1 MRNIWLVIKH
11 DINATLRQ
19 RSFWIMTLIMPLIM
33 IGVNAYYIIGDGD
46 PADAGQEP
54 PGAALA
60 DLPAIGLVDPAGL
73 IAALPEGV
81 PPDLFVPFADGE
93 AARAALEAG
102 EIDEYVV
109 VPRDYVATGE
119 LEVYDQDVQIA
130 IESQGPLAAFGGEAG
145 LLSYVLGYNLAGDP
159 QIVAALQNPV
169 PLWAAEM
176 HALEPIADDG
186 RNEELASLMASVVPL
201 VYYFLLLMGSSYL
214 MRSVVAE
221 KENRTAEVLL
231 VSIEPGQLLAG
242 KIVAMS
248 AVTLIQVV
256 VWLVGGVFVLRRG
269 ADLLALGTLQLPPG
283 FLAWAVLFL
292 IFGYLLFA
300 SIMVAGGALAN
311 NAREGGQLTW
321 LLIIPLMPTLMFGQV
336 FVEEPHGTLSVA
348 LSLFPFSAPSAM
360 VTRMAVA
367 QVPLWQIVLSL
378 AGVAVSAY
386 IFLRLAGGFF
396 RAGNL
401 LSQEAFNWRRLLTG
415 WQGSRS

>member
-11 DINATLRQ
+11 DIAVTLQQ
-19 RSFWIMTLIMPLIM
+19 RSFWVMTLIMPLIM
-33 IGVNAYYIIGDGD
+33 IGINAYYIIGDGD
-46 PADAGQEP
+46 AADVEQGA
-54 PGAALA
+54 PGADLG
-60 DLPAIGLVDPAGL
+60 DLPAIGLVDTAG
-73 IAALPEGV
+73 IVQALPEGV
-81 PPDLFVPFADGE
+81 PPGVFVPFDDAE
-93 AARAALEAG
+93 AARAALRAG
-102 EIDEYVV
+102 QIDEYVV
-109 VPRDYVATGE
+109 IPPDYVATGD
-119 LEVYDQDVQIA
+119 LEVYDREVQITLEA
-130 IESQGPLAAFGGEAG
+130 EGALAAFGGEAG
-145 LLSYVLGYNLAGDP
+145 LLNYVIGYNLTGDA
-159 QIVAALQNPV
+159 QVVAALQNPV
-169 PLWAAEM
+169 PLWAAET
-176 HALEPIADDG
+176 HALAPVEDG

-231 VSIEPGQLLAG
+231 VSVETGQLLAG

-256 VWLVGGVFVLRRG
+256 VWLAGGVLVLQRG

-283 FLAWAVLFL
+283 FLLWAVLFL

-321 LLIIPLMPTLMFGQV
+321 LLIIPLMPTLMFGEV
-336 FVEEPHGTLSVA
+336 FVQEPHGTLSVV

-367 QVPLWQIVLSL
+367 QVPLWQIGVSL
-378 AGVAVSAY
+378 AGVAVCAY
-386 IFLRLAGGFF
+386 LFLRLAGGFF

-401 LSQEAFNWRRLLTG
+401 LSQEAFNWRRLLTD
-415 WQGSRS
+415 WQGSR

>member
-11 DINATLRQ
+11 DISVTLRQ
-19 RSFWIMTLIMPLIM
+19 RSFWVLTLIMPLIM
-33 IGVNAYYIIGDGD
+33 IGINAYYIIGDGNSAG
-46 PADAGQEP
+46 ADQGA
-54 PGAALA
+54 PGA
-60 DLPAIGLVDPAGL
+60 DLGNLPVIGLVDTGDL
-73 IAALPEGV
+73 VEALPEGV
-81 PPDLFVPFADGE
+81 PPDLFVPFDDAE
-93 AARAALEAG
+93 AARAALKAG

-109 VPRDYVATGE
+109 IPPDYVATGE
-119 LEVYDQDVQIA
+119 IEVYDREVQI
-130 IESQGPLAAFGGEAG
+130 SLDDGGPLAAFGGEAG
-145 LLSYVLGYNLAGDP
+145 LLNYVIGYNLTGDP
-159 QIVAALQNPV
+159 QVVAALQNPV
-169 PLWAAEM
+169 PLWAAET
-176 HALEPIADDG
+176 HALAPDAGTG

-231 VSIEPGQLLAG
+231 VSVETGQLLVG

-256 VWLVGGVFVLRRG
+256 VWLAGGVFVLQRG
-269 ADLLALGTLQLPPG
+269 ADLLAMGTLELPPG
-283 FLAWAVLFL
+283 FVVWAVLFL

-321 LLIIPLMPTLMFGQV
+321 LLIIPLMPTLMFGEV
-336 FVEEPHGTLSVA
+336 FVQEPNGTLSVA

-360 VTRMAVA
+360 VTRMAVGS
-367 QVPLWQIVLSL
+367 VPLWQIVLSL
-378 AGVAVSAY
+378 AGVAVCAY
-386 IFLRLAGGFF
+386 IFLRLAAGFF

-401 LSQEAFNWRRLLTG
+401 LSQEAFNWRRLLTD
-415 WQGSRS
+415 WQ

>member
-11 DINATLRQ
+11 DIGVTLRQ
-19 RSFWIMTLIMPLIM
+19 RSFWVLTLIMPLIM
-33 IGVNAYYIIGDGD
+33 IGINAYYIIGDGD
-46 PADAGQEP
+46 SADAGQSA
-54 PGAALA
+54 PGADLGA
-60 DLPAIGLVDPAGL
+60 LPAIGLVDEGNL
-73 IAALPEGV
+73 IEALPEGV
-81 PPDLFVPFADGE
+81 PPDLFVPFGDAE
-93 AARAALEAG
+93 AARAALKAG

-109 VPRDYVATGE
+109 ISPDYVATGE
-119 LEVYDQDVQIA
+119 IEVYDQEVQISLDA
-130 IESQGPLAAFGGEAG
+130 EGPLAAFGGEAG
-145 LLSYVLGYNLAGDP
+145 LLNYVIGYNLTGDP
-159 QIVAALQNPV
+159 QVVAALQNPV
-169 PLWAAEM
+169 PLWAAET
-176 HALEPIADDG
+176 HAMAPAAGDG

-231 VSIEPGQLLAG
+231 VSVETGQLLAG

-256 VWLVGGVFVLRRG
+256 VWLAGGTFVLRRG
-269 ADLLALGTLQLPPG
+269 ADLLAMGTLDLPPG
-283 FLAWAVLFL
+283 FVVWAVLFL

-311 NAREGGQLTW
+311 SAREGGQLTW
-321 LLIIPLMPTLMFGQV
+321 LLVIPLMPTLMFAQA
-336 FVEEPHGTLSVA
+336 FVEEPHGTLAVA

-360 VTRMAVA
+360 VTRLAVA
-367 QVPLWQIVLSL
+367 QVPLWQILLSL
-378 AGVAVSAY
+378 GGLAVTAY
-386 IFLRLAGGFF
+386 LFLLLASRFF

-415 WQGSRS
+415 WQSSR